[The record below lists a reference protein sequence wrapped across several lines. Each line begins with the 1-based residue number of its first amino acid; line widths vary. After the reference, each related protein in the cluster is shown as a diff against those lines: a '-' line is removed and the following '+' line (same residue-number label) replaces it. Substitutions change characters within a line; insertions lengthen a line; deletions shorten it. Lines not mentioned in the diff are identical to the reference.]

1 MTDTNTTDNANVE
14 VLPEEIVSEESSSS
28 SSWGNP
34 PAQTDPMEEIKRL
47 QDSLA
52 RSQADYQN
60 FVMRT
65 ERDKADMIHFLS
77 AKILLPFLTQV
88 DNLERAVKLKE
99 WVEGDTFVDG
109 VRSVFLSMQKYLE
122 SQGVSAFE
130 SVWQEVDPDKHDVMT
145 EAPGEAGKII
155 TEFEKGYMLKDR
167 VLRHA
172 KVVVGSSN

>member
-1 MTDTNTTDNANVE
+1 MTDTNPQNNTDAK
-14 VLPEEIVSEESSSS
+14 VLSEEIIPEEST
-28 SSWGNP
+28 SWGNP
-34 PAQTDPMEEIKRL
+34 PAPIDSTEEIQRL
-47 QDSLA
+47 QDALA

-99 WVEGDTFVDG
+99 SVEGDTFVDG
-109 VRSVFLSMQKYLE
+109 VRSVLTGMQKYLE
-122 SQGVSAFE
+122 SQWVSAFE
-130 SVWQEVDPDKHDVMT
+130 SVGQEVDPDKHDVMT
-145 EAPGEAGKII
+145 EAPGEAGRII
-155 TEFEKGYMLKDR
+155 TEFEKGYMLRDR

-172 KVVVGSSN
+172 KVVVGSGN